1 MSQYTLITGAS
12 SGIGYEFAK
21 VFAERG
27 HHLVLVARS
36 REVLETLAAELHKNF
51 KVNVHVVTADLSS
64 DEECMKVFQICQES
78 GWSVE
83 NLVNNAGLGDNEA
96 FALSDWKK
104 QDQQIRLNIHALVR
118 LTHLFLPDMVK
129 LKTGGVLNVASTAAF
144 QAGPYMA
151 VYYATKAFVLSFT
164 EALGEELRG
173 TGVHVTAL
181 CPGPTESKFQKVAG
195 LDDAELFKYL
205 HVPTSR
211 SVAEY
216 GYKSFRL
223 GKRVAIHGL
232 MNKLGVQL
240 LRISPRALVVR
251 IVRLLQEKRR

>member
-1 MSQYTLITGAS
+1 MFQYTLITGAS

-27 HHLVLVARS
+27 HHLILVARS
-36 REVLETLAAELHKNF
+36 QDILAKLAEELHKAF
-51 KVNVHVVTADLSS
+51 KVTVQVIAADLSR
-64 DEECMKVFQICQES
+64 DEECLKVYRTCQEN

-96 FALSDWKK
+96 FAESDWKK
-104 QDQQIRLNIHALVR
+104 QDQQIRLNIQALVR
-118 LTHLFLPDMVK
+118 LTHLFLPEIVNQRR
-129 LKTGGVLNVASTAAF
+129 GGVLNVASTAAF
-144 QAGPYMA
+144 QAGPFMS
-151 VYYATKAFVLSFT
+151 VYYATKAFVLSFS
-164 EALGEELRG
+164 EALSEELRG
-173 TGVHVTAL
+173 TGVTVTAL

-195 LDDAELFKYL
+195 MDNAKIFELL
-205 HVPTSR
+205 RIPTSR
-211 SVAEY
+211 AVAEY

-240 LRISPRALVVR
+240 LRISPRFLVVR
-251 IVRLLQEKRR
+251 IVRRLQEIRR